1 MGRISRERRRKLL
14 KNYST
19 SQEASFD
26 AEKEQVAS
34 ILLELQ
40 ATLVDHK
47 NTQVLSTDKSFKKE
61 KKKSSKYDL
70 VLETQ
75 CTYLIDN
82 STSKYDDFLAKVA
95 KDIFINANEGIWRVQ
110 NELKSGG
117 IKNIKVI
124 DLSQDKLSEK
134 LRSAYLKSLSK
145 LMFELLKMP
154 ALNELPGNNIKIMI
168 TITYQIWNVEFK

>member
-1 MGRISRERRRKLL
+1 MDPDLDQTLIRIQIQANTIRIRIWTK
-14 KNYST
+14 KNSVT
-19 SQEASFD
+19 E
-26 AEKEQVAS
+26 
-34 ILLELQ
+34 
-40 ATLVDHK
+40 
-47 NTQVLSTDKSFKKE
+47 
-61 KKKSSKYDL
+61 KSSKFDL
-70 VLETQ
+70 VLETK

-145 LMFELLKMP
+145 LMIELLKMP

-168 TITYQIWNVEFK
+168 ETQSLCLLLVSFSF